1 MATDYRYSQVCCSS
15 CKTTRC
21 RLCDRPSHPGEP
33 CLEDQR
39 EPGNSR
45 QMSAVGE
52 VRAAAA
58 AEN

>member
-1 MATDYRYSQVCCSS
+1 MTTDDRYSQVCCSS
-15 CKTTRC
+15 CKTIRC

-52 VRAAAA
+52 ARGAAA

>member
-1 MATDYRYSQVCCSS
+1 MTTDDRYSQVCCSS

-52 VRAAAA
+52 ARGAAA